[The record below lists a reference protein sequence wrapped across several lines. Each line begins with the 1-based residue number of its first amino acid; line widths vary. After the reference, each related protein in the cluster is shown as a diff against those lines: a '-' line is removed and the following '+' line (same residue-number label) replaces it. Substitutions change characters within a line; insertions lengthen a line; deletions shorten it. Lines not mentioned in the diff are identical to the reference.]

1 MEQGLK
7 DEIRFGKKE
16 MSEAKKSLAASA
28 EKKAGA
34 EADLAQTSKALAEDV
49 KTLADLH
56 SSCLTYAQN
65 YEAETKSRGE
75 ELKALAAAKKVINE
89 NTVGAEGATYGLN
102 QVSFTQLS
110 TQADLA
116 NFEAVRFV
124 RKLAKT
130 QHSSALAQLA
140 SRMSSA
146 MRSGS
151 GEDPFAKVKGLI
163 ADMIE
168 KLESEAEADATHK
181 AYCDKELAESRE
193 KKADKKAEI
202 AKLSTKIDQMS
213 ARSAQLKS
221 EVAALEKSLAELAAS
236 QAEMDKM
243 RAEENAAFKQNKA
256 DTEQGL
262 EGVKVALRVLTEYYG
277 KTDKAHAAAEG
288 AANGIIGL
296 LQVIESDFSKALA
309 EFISVE
315 ETAAADYDKQ
325 SKENEIEK
333 TTKTQDVKYKN
344 KEASDLDKA
353 TAEASSDRSGVETE
367 LDAVQ
372 KYLDELAAQCITT
385 GGNMGTEGYNAESYE
400 QRVARRTKEINGLK
414 EALQI
419 LDGTGSFI
427 QKSRVGRR
435 ITLRGALHPGF

>member
-116 NFEAVRFV
+116 KFEAIRFV
-124 RKLAKT
+124 RKLA
-130 QHSSALAQLA
+130 QNEHSAALAQLA

-151 GEDPFAKVKGLI
+151 GDDPFAKVKGLI

-202 AKLSTKIDQMS
+202 AKLSNKIDQMS

-256 DTEQGL
+256 DMEQGL
-262 EGVKVALRVLTEYYG
+262 EGVKVALRVLNDYYAKG
-277 KTDKAHAAAEG
+277 DKAHEAAEG
-288 AANGIIGL
+288 AGHGIIGL
-296 LQVIESDFSKALA
+296 LVVIESDFSKALA

-333 TTKTQDVKYKN
+333 TTKDQDVKYKN
-344 KEASDLDKA
+344 AEASDLDKA
-353 TAEASSDRSGVETE
+353 ISEASSDRAGVQTE
-367 LDAVQ
+367 LDAVNE
-372 KYLDELAAQCITT
+372 YLSSLAAQCITT
-385 GGNMGTEGYNAESYE
+385 GGELGTEGHNAETYE
-400 QRVARRTKEINGLK
+400 MRVARRAKEIAGLK
-414 EALQI
+414 EALTI
-419 LDGTGSFI
+419 LEGEAVLLQSKRSQQRVSF
-427 QKSRVGRR
+427 
-435 ITLRGALHPGF
+435 